1 MFTHISSLVAGVE
14 LVTEL
19 LSAAVLLM
27 ALDKLATA
35 IRWTYKAGR
44 FAGWLWFTYGV
55 PAVLATAD
63 GISWLNS
70 KIDWRFSASVFFDC
84 LKIVVVALITSV
96 TLLNDAHR
104 RWVGSID
111 WNLPTVQVAP
121 SINPLFDVATELEL
135 MTCRQLQKMTGTR
148 RRVAKRELIAA
159 YVTR

>member
-27 ALDKLATA
+27 ALDKLGAA

-44 FAGWLWFTYGV
+44 FVGWLWFTYGV
-55 PAVLATAD
+55 PAVLAAAD
-63 GISWLNS
+63 GISWLNAQ
-70 KIDWRFSASVFFDC
+70 IDWRFVAATVWDC
-84 LKIVVVALITSV
+84 LKVITALAITAYSL
-96 TLLNDAHR
+96 TCDAHR

-111 WNLPTVQVAP
+111 WNLPAVRVAP

-135 MTCRQLQKMTGTR
+135 MTCRQLQTMTGTR

>member
-27 ALDKLATA
+27 ALDKLGTA

-44 FAGWLWFTYGV
+44 FTGRLWFTYGV
-55 PAVLATAD
+55 PAVLAAAD
-63 GISWLNS
+63 GISWLNAQ
-70 KIDWRFSASVFFDC
+70 IDWRFSASIFFDC
-84 LKIVVVALITSV
+84 LKVVVAALITSA
-96 TLLNDAHR
+96 TLLRDAHR

-111 WNLPTVQVAP
+111 WSLPAVRVAP
-121 SINPLFDVATELEL
+121 SINPLFDVATDLEL
-135 MTCRQLQKMTGTR
+135 MTCRQLQTMTGTR